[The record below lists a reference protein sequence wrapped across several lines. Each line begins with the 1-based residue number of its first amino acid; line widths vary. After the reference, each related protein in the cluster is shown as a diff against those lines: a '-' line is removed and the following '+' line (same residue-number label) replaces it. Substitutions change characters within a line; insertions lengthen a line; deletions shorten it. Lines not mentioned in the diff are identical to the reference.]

1 MLKNLKIGVRL
12 GLGFGVVL
20 FLTVIILILGIYKMA
35 QVNDKLNRIV
45 NINNV
50 KMDNANAA
58 AKAILSIS
66 NNLRITNNEAAKI
79 AQKDAIEANR
89 KIYGDALAK
98 LKQMEDTKDGIQA
111 IKNVEDAVVPAKAA
125 NEKFME
131 LYLANKTA
139 EAGAVLMNES
149 IPLTQKITD
158 EFDKLIK
165 YEQRRN
171 QTRYEEA
178 IQAYDNAKLLM
189 VIFGAAAL
197 IIGIT
202 ISIVTARLIT
212 VPLHTIIGK
221 IEELAGGNL
230 RVHIDSGSG
239 DEIGS
244 LSRSM
249 GRMIQ
254 SFNKMINN
262 ILVSAN
268 NVASTVDTL
277 RIDAEKSSEGSKEQ
291 SGQAA
296 QIATAAEEMSQTISD
311 IARNASISSDTSA
324 EAMDAARGGQEVA
337 NNAVETVNKVYT
349 STVELATMVEKLNSR
364 STEIGDII
372 TVIKDIADQTNLL
385 ALNAA
390 IEAARAGE
398 QGRGFA
404 VVADEVRKLA
414 ERTIKATTEIS
425 DKIGAVQAESAHTQK
440 SMSEASEEVTKATQY
455 IRNVGDSLESI
466 VGAVQKV
473 RDQISQIATAV
484 EEQSTAS
491 EEVAKNIEKTSV
503 IAKDMEDISNE
514 VMTSVTG
521 LLNIAEELR
530 GSAGV
535 FVTEGGQLI
544 MCDTARLDHRMFV
557 AKVHA
562 HLKGAMNLD
571 ASKLPDH
578 HSCRFGKWYD
588 TLGHELCGN
597 LPSYKAINVPHERIH
612 ALAKDA
618 VSAYSS
624 GDKEKAVRIYR
635 EIEAT
640 STQITDLL
648 ENIKREAAV

>member
-1 MLKNLKIGVRL
+1 MLKNLKIGMRL

-20 FLTVIILILGIYKMA
+20 FLTVIILILGLYKMG
-35 QVNDKLNRIV
+35 QINDKLSRIV
-45 NINNV
+45 NVNNV

-66 NNLRITNNEAAKI
+66 NNLRITDNEAAKI
-79 AQKDAIEANR
+79 AQKDRIEADK

-98 LKQMEDTKDGIQA
+98 LKEIENTPEGLQA
-111 IKNVEDAVVPAKAA
+111 IKSVEDSIVPAVAA
-125 NEKFME
+125 NKKFMD
-131 LYLANKTA
+131 LYIDNKTA
-139 EAGAVLMNES
+139 EAGTVLMNES
-149 IPLTQKITD
+149 IPLTQKSSD
-158 EFDKLIK
+158 EFDKFIK
-165 YEQRRN
+165 FEQQRN
-171 QTRYEEA
+171 QTRYEESK
-178 IQAYDNAKLLM
+178 QAYGSAKLLM
-189 VIFGAAAL
+189 VIFGVAAL
-197 IIGIT
+197 IMGIT

-212 VPLHTIIGK
+212 VPLHAIIGK
-221 IEELAGGNL
+221 IEELADGNL
-230 RVHIDSGSG
+230 RVSIDSRSG

-254 SFNKMINN
+254 SLNKTINN
-262 ILVSAN
+262 ILASAN
-268 NVASTVDTL
+268 NVASTVDEL
-277 RIDAEKSSEGSKEQ
+277 RTRSDKSAEGAKEQ
-291 SGQAA
+291 SAQAA
-296 QIATAAEEMSQTISD
+296 LIATAAEEMSQTITD
-311 IARNASISSDTSA
+311 IARNASTASDTSA
-324 EAMDAARGGQEVA
+324 EAMDVARGGQEVA
-337 NNAVETVNKVYT
+337 NNAVETVNRVYT
-349 STVELATMVEKLNSR
+349 STVELAAMVEKLSGR
-364 STEIGDII
+364 SSEIGDII

-425 DKIGAVQAESAHTQK
+425 DKIGAVQAESVDTQK
-440 SMSEASEEVTKATQY
+440 SMSEASGEVTKATQY

-484 EEQSTAS
+484 DEQSAAS
-491 EEVAKNIEKTSV
+491 EEVASNIEKTSH
-503 IAKDMEDISNE
+503 IAKDMESSSYE
-514 VMTSVTG
+514 VMTSVNG

-530 GSAGV
+530 GAAGV
-535 FVTEGGQLI
+535 FVTEGGHLL

-557 AKVHA
+557 AKVSA
-562 HLKGAMNLD
+562 HLKGDLHLD

-578 HSCRFGKWYD
+578 HTCRFGKWYD

-597 LPSYKAINVPHERIH
+597 LPSYKTINAPHERIH

-624 GDKEKAVRIYR
+624 GDREKAARIYG
-635 EIEAT
+635 EMEAI
-640 STQITDLL
+640 SKQITDLL
-648 ENIKREAAV
+648 ENIKKESAG

>member
-20 FLTVIILILGIYKMA
+20 FLTVIILILGLYKMG
-35 QVNDKLNRIV
+35 QINDKLNRVV

-50 KMDNANAA
+50 KMDNANTA

-66 NNLRITNNEAAKI
+66 NNLRITNNDAAKI
-79 AQKDAIEANR
+79 AQKDAIEANK

-111 IKNVEDAVVPAKAA
+111 IKNVEDAVVPAKDA

-131 LYLANKTA
+131 LYIANKTA

-149 IPLTQKITD
+149 IPLTQKISD
-158 EFDKLIK
+158 QFDKLIK
-165 YEQRRN
+165 YEQQRN
-171 QTRYEEA
+171 LTRYEEA
-178 IQAYDNAKLLM
+178 KQAYGNAELLM
-189 VIFGAAAL
+189 VIFGVAAL

-202 ISIVTARLIT
+202 ISIVTSRLIT
-212 VPLHTIIGK
+212 VPLRDIIGK
-221 IEELAGGNL
+221 VEELAGGNL
-230 RVHIDSGSG
+230 RVSIDSGRG

-249 GRMIQ
+249 GRMVQ
-254 SFNKMINN
+254 SFNQMINH

-268 NVASTVDTL
+268 SVALTVDVL
-277 RIDAEKSSEGSKEQ
+277 RIDADKSAEGAKEQ

-311 IARNASISSDTSA
+311 IARNASVSSDTSA
-324 EAMDAARGGQEVA
+324 EAMNLARSGQEVA
-337 NNAVETVNKVYT
+337 NNAVETVNRVYT

-364 STEIGDII
+364 SSEIGDII

-425 DKIGAVQAESAHTQK
+425 DKIGAVQTESTHTQK

-466 VGAVQKV
+466 VGAVQNV
-473 RDQISQIATAV
+473 RDQINQIATAV
-484 EEQSTAS
+484 DEQSAAS
-491 EEVAKNIEKTSV
+491 EEVAKNIEKTSN
-503 IAKDMEDISNE
+503 IAKEMESTSEE
-514 VMTSVTG
+514 VMTSVNG

-530 GSAGV
+530 GAAGV

-557 AKVHA
+557 AKVSA
-562 HLKGAMNLD
+562 HLKGTMKLD

-578 HSCRFGKWYD
+578 HKCRFGKWYD

-597 LPSYKAINVPHERIH
+597 LPSYKTINAPHERIH

-618 VSAYSS
+618 VTAYSS
-624 GDKEKAVRIYR
+624 GDNEKALRIYG
-635 EIEAT
+635 EME
-640 STQITDLL
+640 SVSKQITDLL
-648 ENIKREAAV
+648 ENIKRESAG